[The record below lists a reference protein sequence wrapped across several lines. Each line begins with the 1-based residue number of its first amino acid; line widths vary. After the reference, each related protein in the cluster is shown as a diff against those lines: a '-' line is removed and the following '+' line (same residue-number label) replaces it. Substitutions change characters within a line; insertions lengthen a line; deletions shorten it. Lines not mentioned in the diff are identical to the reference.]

1 MADHDAQAAPARR
14 WKQALSTVLV
24 TQNLRYWLVAIW
36 GLALGFAVDWR
47 VAAIWASAASASC
60 VLRGEVER
68 AMFKGDIRRPRA
80 LLTIMATANSA
91 LWALAPLL
99 AWNTGQTWSQM
110 IAMSMMLAAL
120 LMVFTQFGHVLR
132 QALIATSPYIA
143 VAAWIAAHMKSPAE
157 FWPFAMCVLVLGG
170 AMHANILFWRV
181 HRATIDRYQAKQ
193 SALITELEAA
203 RDSAN
208 AANAAKSA
216 FLAMISHEL
225 RTPMNGVLGAA
236 QLLAVAEMP
245 ASQRRYVDMIRTSG
259 DALLAQLNDILDFA
273 KIESGR
279 IELEKLQVSLGDL
292 VEKVGAV
299 WSAGAEAKGLN
310 YAVRVADD
318 LPVLV
323 LSDPTRLSQVIHNL
337 LSNATKF
344 TDQGAVGVTVRGE
357 RVDEARAR
365 IAIAVS
371 DTGMGISA
379 SDQARLFQPFSQI
392 DSSSTR
398 RFGGTGLGLVISRRL
413 SELLGGT
420 LEVRSA
426 PNEGSVFTLTLEVDV
441 LQWSAADAP
450 PESEAAPQPVIPASR
465 PLRVLVAEDH
475 PINRKLLTLWLEM
488 EGHTHA
494 CAENGEMALELSAAQ
509 AFDVVLMDVNM
520 PVMDGL
526 TAVRA
531 IRGSHGPNRD
541 TPIIMLS
548 ASVRAEDYDAG
559 AAAGANAYL
568 AKPIDFV
575 SLRGVLA
582 DTLSETGC
590 QESDEASAAA

>member
-1 MADHDAQAAPARR
+1 MADQYAQAAPATRL
-14 WKQALSTVLV
+14 KQALSTVLV
-24 TQNLRYWLVAIW
+24 TQNLRYWIIAIW
-36 GLALGFAVDWR
+36 GFALGFSVDWR
-47 VAAIWASAASASC
+47 LAAIWASAASA
-60 VLRGEVER
+60 VTVIRGEVER
-68 AMFKGDIRRPRA
+68 AVLKDDIGQPTKV
-80 LLTIMATANSA
+80 LTILATVTSL
-91 LWALAPLL
+91 LWAVAPLM
-99 AWNTGQTWSQM
+99 AWNTGQTWAQM
-110 IAMSMMLAAL
+110 IAMSMMLAAF
-120 LMVFTQFGHVLR
+120 LMVFTQFGHNLR
-132 QALIATSPYIA
+132 QAFIVNSPYTA
-143 VAAWIAAHMKSPAE
+143 VAAWIALHMKSPAE
-157 FWPFAMCVLVLGG
+157 FWPFAICVLVLGG

-181 HRATIDRYQAKQ
+181 HRAMIDRYQAKQ
-193 SALITELEAA
+193 AALITELEVA

-236 QLLAVAEMP
+236 QLLGGADLAP
-245 ASQRRYVDMIRTSG
+245 AQRRYVDMIRTSG

-279 IELEKLQVSLGDL
+279 IELEKIQVPLGEL

-299 WSAGAEAKGLN
+299 WSAGAEAKGLH

-318 LPVLV
+318 LPILV
-323 LSDPTRLSQVIHNL
+323 LSDPTRLSQIIHNL

-344 TDQGAVGVTVRGE
+344 TDEGAVGITVSGE
-357 RVDEARAR
+357 KVGEARAR

-371 DTGMGISA
+371 DTGMGISTA
-379 SDQARLFQPFSQI
+379 DQARLFRPFSQI

-413 SELLGGT
+413 AGLLGGT
-420 LEVRSA
+420 LEVRSV

-441 LQWSAADAP
+441 LQWSTADAP
-450 PESEAAPQPVIPASR
+450 PESETEPVAEILAGR

-475 PINRKLLTLWLEM
+475 AINRKLLTLWLEM

-494 CAENGEMALELSAAQ
+494 CAENGQMALELSAAQ

-531 IRGSHGPNRD
+531 IRGSRGPNRE

-582 DTLSETGC
+582 DTLRED
-590 QESDEASAAA
+590 DEVVGPVSAIA

>member
-1 MADHDAQAAPARR
+1 MADQYAQAAPTRR

-60 VLRGEVER
+60 VVRGEVER
-68 AMFKGDIRRPRA
+68 AMYKGDIRRPTT
-80 LLTIMATANSA
+80 LLTLIATANST

-110 IAMSMMLAAL
+110 IAMSMLLAAL
-120 LMVFTQFGHVLR
+120 LMVFTQFGHMLR
-132 QALIATSPYIA
+132 QAFIATSPYIA

-157 FWPFAMCVLVLGG
+157 FWPFAICVLVLGG

-181 HRATIDRYQAKQ
+181 HRAMIDRYQGKQ
-193 SALITELEAA
+193 AALITELELA

-216 FLAMISHEL
+216 FLAVISHEL

-236 QLLAVAEMP
+236 QLLGAAALAP
-245 ASQRRYVDMIRTSG
+245 AQRRYVDMIRTSG
-259 DALLAQLNDILDFA
+259 DALLVQLNDILDFA

-279 IELEKLQVSLGDL
+279 IELEKIQVPLGEL
-292 VEKVGAV
+292 VESIGAV
-299 WSAGAEAKGLN
+299 WSASAEAKGLRS
-310 YAVRVADD
+310 AVIVADD
-318 LPVLV
+318 LPTLV
-323 LSDPTRLSQVIHNL
+323 FSDPTRLSQIMHNL

-344 TDQGAVGVTVRGE
+344 TAEGAVGVTVSGE
-357 RVDEARAR
+357 RVGEARAR

-379 SDQARLFQPFSQI
+379 ADQARLFQPFSQI

-413 SELLGGT
+413 AELLGGT

-441 LQWSAADAP
+441 AQWSAADAP
-450 PESEAAPQPVIPASR
+450 PEPEAAPEAVIPASR

-475 PINRKLLTLWLEM
+475 VINRKLLTLWLEM

-526 TAVRA
+526 TAVKA
-531 IRGSHGPNRD
+531 IRGSRGPNRE

-575 SLRGVLA
+575 SLRTVLV
-582 DTLSETGC
+582 DTLRDT
-590 QESDEASAAA
+590 ESLERDEASAAA